1 MRILVSRTDR
11 IGDVVLTLPLCGL
24 LKARLGA
31 TVVFLGRAYTRPV
44 VEASDAVDEIL
55 DWDRVSGASRDEQT
69 RFLAAARA
77 DVILHVRPWHA
88 ISRAAHRARIP
99 RRIGTTRRIHH
110 WLHCTR
116 LETGGRR
123 ESELHE
129 AQLNIRLARSLVGDG
144 DLPLDAL
151 VAHGRIRP
159 RVPVPA
165 PLAPLLA
172 PDRFNLVIHPKSLGS
187 AREWPLSAYRD
198 LVASLPADRWRVLVT
213 GSADEGAAVG
223 DWIRSLPP
231 HAHDLTGRLSLA
243 ELIAVLA
250 AADGVVGA
258 STGPVHVAAAAG
270 TRTLGLF
277 SPVRPLHPGRWAPL
291 GARASVLVA
300 PEACAAC
307 ADGAPEEGTA
317 CSCMAAIPVEEVR
330 AVVEGWINEGRSGSQ
345 GSVRSGR
352 SVLGSVDARPFEE
365 PRHRLDDL
373 A

>member
-1 MRILVSRTDR
+1 VPPDALTRRILVSRTDR

-24 LKARLGA
+24 LKERLGA
-31 TVVFLGRAYTRPV
+31 RVVFLARGYTRPV

-55 DWDRVSGASRDEQT
+55 DWDAVADASRAEQA

-116 LETGGRR
+116 LEGGGRR
-123 ESELHE
+123 SSDLHE
-129 AQLNIRLARSLVGDG
+129 AQLNVRLARSLLGAAVA

-151 VAHGRIRP
+151 APYGRVRP

-165 PLAPLLA
+165 DVAPLLTG
-172 PDRFNLVIHPKSLGS
+172 DRFTLVIHPKSLGS
-187 AREWPLSAYRD
+187 AREWPLAAYRA
-198 LVASLPADRWRVLVT
+198 LVESLPAERWRVLVT
-213 GSADEGAAVG
+213 GSADEGAAVA
-223 DWIRSLPP
+223 DWLRALPP
-231 HAHDLTGRLSLA
+231 HVHDLCDRLSLA

-258 STGPVHVAAAAG
+258 STGPVNLAAAAG

-277 SPVRPLHPGRWAPL
+277 SPVRPMHPGRWAPL
-291 GARASVLVA
+291 GPRAEVLVA
-300 PEACAAC
+300 PEACATC
-307 ADGAPEEGTA
+307 AKGEPLPGTV
-317 CSCMAAIPVEEVR
+317 CTCMATIAPDAVR
-330 AVVEGWINEGRSGSQ
+330 ARVEAWAAERQPAGAGP
-345 GSVRSGR
+345 
-352 SVLGSVDARPFEE
+352 A
-365 PRHRLDDL
+365 